1 MAHSLWHDSFIWD
14 KPHMWHNRCTKHRH
28 MHEYCWQTRTSHVP
42 RMCWQIRGTWLVHCD
57 MIHSQETWLICDLT
71 GAQTTGTCMNIVDI
85 YVGHDSFTVT
95 WHIQMRHDSFI
106 CDMTHSYETWLI
118 HMRHDS
124 FICDMTHSYVTC
136 LIRMWHDSFICDMTQ
151 MWHNTHT
158 NHRHMHVH
166 YRQRTRW
173 NPGQLWKSQLYS
185 YFNFVD
191 VGMCWSS
198 RNFTCII
205 DIERVEI
212 CRRLF
217 PKSAHCQN

>member
-14 KPHMWHNRCTKHRH
+14 NPHVWHNRCTKHRH

-42 RMCWQIRGTWLVHCD
+42 RICWQIRGTWLVHCD

-124 FICDMTHSYVTC
+124 FICDMTHSYVTW
-136 LIRMWHDSFICDMTQ
+136 LIHMWHASFVCDMTHSYVT
-151 MWHNTHT
+151 WLKCDTT
-158 NHRHMHVH
+158 
-166 YRQRTRW
+166 RTRIT
-173 NPGQLWKSQLYS
+173 G
-185 YFNFVD
+185 
-191 VGMCWSS
+191 
-198 RNFTCII
+198 TCMYII
-205 DIERVEI
+205 DKGRVEI
-212 CRRLF
+212 QVNFEKVSSIAILI
-217 PKSAHCQN
+217 S